1 MERKAKNRKIIS
13 GIMLILSC
21 FTLMACKNSKLLSS
35 SVKSSESAE
44 ESDVLKLTDSEETL
58 QLAESQES
66 LAQEDAGMEEDSFVS
81 SDILDKY
88 CGVEKKAEQTL
99 AVFARE
105 VREEGEEK
113 QKFQKQIES
122 EVNKEIEIQIHFKN
136 LHESRVEG
144 VWLKAEI
151 DNAELE
157 YIPGSTILYTSAFRE
172 GKSIDDGVIE
182 KGINIGNY
190 SPRGDGFVRFRCK
203 IIAAGREEYGGNIK
217 VSGNVFDGNV
227 YQADWASIYT
237 KNSAIQINQTAK
249 LKDSEGQRVRNLDA
263 KAGDI
268 IEFCI
273 EYTNESLEDADNV
286 VVSISLPNNMEYVPG
301 STKLINK
308 KFLDG
313 ASTEDDTITTDGINI
328 GHYESGEKALV
339 KYFAVI
345 VDNDLS
351 EGINQ
356 LITMTKISA
365 GGVANLD
372 YAAVNVVK

>member
-13 GIMLILSC
+13 GIIVILACLS
-21 FTLMACKNSKLLSS
+21 LMACENSKLLSS

-105 VREEGEEK
+105 AREEGEEK

-122 EVNKEIEIQIHFKN
+122 EVGKEIEIQIHFKN
-136 LHESRVEG
+136 LQESRVEG

-217 VSGNVFDGNV
+217 VSGNVFDGKV

-249 LKDSEGQRVRNLDA
+249 LKDSEGQRVRSLDA

-313 ASTEDDTITTDGINI
+313 ASTKDDIITTDGINI

>member
-1 MERKAKNRKIIS
+1 MVGKAGFQKIKIFVLLLLACFS
-13 GIMLILSC
+13 LLGCRNGNLSV
-21 FTLMACKNSKLLSS
+21 SS
-35 SVKSSESAE
+35 STQLVE
-44 ESDVLKLTDSEETL
+44 SEEPL

-66 LAQEDAGMEEDSFVS
+66 LAQEDAEMEEDSFVS
-81 SDILDKY
+81 SGILDKY
-88 CGVEKKAEQTL
+88 FGVEKKAEQTL

-105 VREEGEEK
+105 AREGGEEK
-113 QKFQKQIES
+113 QKFQKQIEL
-122 EVNKEIEIQIHFKN
+122 EVGKEIEIQMHFKN
-136 LHESRVEG
+136 LQETVAEN

-151 DNAELE
+151 ENAELE
-157 YIPGSTILYTSAFRE
+157 YIPGSTLLYNTNAKE
-172 GKSIDDGVIE
+172 GKTIEDSILGEGV
-182 KGINIGNY
+182 NIGSYNVN
-190 SPRGDGFVRFRCK
+190 GDAYLRFRCK
-203 IIAAGREEYGGNIK
+203 IIAAGRKEYGGNIK
-217 VSGNVFDGNV
+217 VSGNVFDGMD

-249 LKDSEGQRVRNLDA
+249 LKDSEGQRVRSLDA

-308 KFLDG
+308 KFLDV
-313 ASTEDDTITTDGINI
+313 ASTKDDTITTDGINI
-328 GHYESGEKALV
+328 GNYESGEKALV

-372 YAAVNVVK
+372 YADVNVIK

>member
-13 GIMLILSC
+13 GIIVILACLS
-21 FTLMACKNSKLLSS
+21 LMACENSKLLSS

-105 VREEGEEK
+105 AREEGEEK

-122 EVNKEIEIQIHFKN
+122 EVGKEIEIQIHFKN
-136 LHESRVEG
+136 LQESRVEG

-157 YIPGSTILYTSAFRE
+157 YIPGSTIFYTSAFRE

-203 IIAAGREEYGGNIK
+203 IIAAGRKEYGGNIK
-217 VSGNVFDGNV
+217 VSGNVFDGMD

-249 LKDSEGQRVRNLDA
+249 LKDSEGQRVRSLDA

-273 EYTNESLEDADNV
+273 EYTNDSLEAVENV
-286 VVSISLPNNMEYVPG
+286 IVRVSLPYNMEYVPG
-301 STKLINK
+301 STRLVNQ

-313 ASTEDDTITTDGINI
+313 ASTKDDTITTDGINI
-328 GHYESGEKALV
+328 GNYESGERALV
-339 KYFAVI
+339 KYSAVL
-345 VDNDLS
+345 VDKDLV
-351 EGINQ
+351 EGTNRLINWA
-356 LITMTKISA
+356 KISA

-372 YAAVNVVK
+372 YADVYVTK

>member
-13 GIMLILSC
+13 GIIVILACLS
-21 FTLMACKNSKLLSS
+21 LMACENSKLLSS

-105 VREEGEEK
+105 AREEGEEK

-136 LHESRVEG
+136 LQESRVAD
-144 VWLKAEI
+144 VWIKAEI
-151 DNAELE
+151 DNVELE
-157 YIPGSTILYTSAFRE
+157 YIPGSTIFYTSAFRE
-172 GKSIDDGVIE
+172 GKSIDDGIVE

-217 VSGNVFDGNV
+217 VSGNVFDGKV

-249 LKDSEGQRVRNLDA
+249 LKDSEGQRVRSLDA

-313 ASTEDDTITTDGINI
+313 ASTKDDIITTDGINI

>member
-13 GIMLILSC
+13 GIIVILACLS
-21 FTLMACKNSKLLSS
+21 LMACENSKLLSS

-105 VREEGEEK
+105 AREEGEEK

-122 EVNKEIEIQIHFKN
+122 EVGKEIEIQIHFKN

-157 YIPGSTILYTSAFRE
+157 YIPGSTIFYTSAFRE

-217 VSGNVFDGNV
+217 VSGNVFDGKV

-249 LKDSEGQRVRNLDA
+249 LKDSEGQRVRSLDA

-313 ASTEDDTITTDGINI
+313 ASTKDDIITTDGINI